1 MAISKQDA
9 AELVELIGTNWNLD
23 PKWQEAW
30 YTNTTLLF
38 WATFKKYDFQVLQ
51 DCIFIILQ
59 DNTSRKIPPFAEI
72 KQFIIK
78 KAGESL
84 IRSPSQK
91 DEGCDK
97 CTPRSKNDRGG
108 TRRIYASISISGAPP
123 RRFEWVARCTCA
135 RGAQNLKAYNFEQF
149 AQALADD
156 HAYRLLGKRDPVD
169 FEILDYAVSV
179 YNPRTQNDDYPS
191 HVPVV
196 EPVNIEGREE
206 RRAQLR
212 KEREAQ
218 RLKAKL
224 SRLSNRKRVDPD
236 IKLKMEAQQIYWEAK
251 RKGTQ

>member
-1 MAISKQDA
+1 MTEAG
-9 AELVELIGTNWNLD
+9 LVEYM
-23 PKWQEAW
+23 PQSASQE
-30 YTNTTLLF
+30 
-38 WATFKKYDFQVLQ
+38 
-51 DCIFIILQ
+51 
-59 DNTSRKIPPFAEI
+59 
-72 KQFIIK
+72 
-78 KAGESL
+78 
-84 IRSPSQK
+84 
-91 DEGCDK
+91 
-97 CTPRSKNDRGG
+97 
-108 TRRIYASISISGAPP
+108 APP
-123 RRFEWVARCTCA
+123 RRFEWIARCTCT

-179 YNPRTQNDDYPS
+179 YNPRTQNDDFPS

-206 RRAQLR
+206 RRAQMR

-224 SRLSNRKRVDPD
+224 SRLSNRRRVDPD